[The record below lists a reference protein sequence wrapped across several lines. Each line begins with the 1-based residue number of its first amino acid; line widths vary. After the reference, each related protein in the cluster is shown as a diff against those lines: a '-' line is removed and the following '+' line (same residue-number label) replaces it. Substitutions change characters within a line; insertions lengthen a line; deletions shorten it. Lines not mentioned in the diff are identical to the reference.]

1 MNDVL
6 IIIVTYNR
14 LQLLERCIDYC
25 NKLSFKN
32 RDILVIDN
40 NSNDGTSSYLNKLN
54 ILNIRLKNNS
64 GSSVGWNTG
73 IEYALK
79 KNYKYVWLMDD
90 DGYPDKDSL
99 TKLLEN
105 FNNDYACISSLVVS
119 EDNPNRL
126 VFSMPIMKNI
136 LSLLVFNIYKT
147 KNINF
152 LRKYSKNKIYEF
164 AHLFN
169 GSLIK
174 INTIRKIGNVEKNY
188 FMYGDEVDY
197 FYRLKKVGK
206 VVTFLESFHFHPNVD
221 KRKCSKFWIYYNLK
235 NSIIINKKYRNF
247 FIIRSFLTIILCLY
261 RVTSRNGVLE
271 LINILVF
278 NKYKFYAAI
287 INGFKNKIG
296 NDFK

>member
-1 MNDVL
+1 
-6 IIIVTYNR
+6 
-14 LQLLERCIDYC
+14 
-25 NKLSFKN
+25 
-32 RDILVIDN
+32 
-40 NSNDGTSSYLNKLN
+40 
-54 ILNIRLKNNS
+54 
-64 GSSVGWNTG
+64 
-73 IEYALK
+73 
-79 KNYKYVWLMDD
+79 MDD